1 MNQQRG
7 SPKFYKVMAA
17 VFFILGGL
25 FIWAAVHQHSWFYA
39 VFGVITVLNGLM
51 STVKS
56 AAAGAARQ

>member
-1 MNQQRG
+1 
-7 SPKFYKVMAA
+7 MAA